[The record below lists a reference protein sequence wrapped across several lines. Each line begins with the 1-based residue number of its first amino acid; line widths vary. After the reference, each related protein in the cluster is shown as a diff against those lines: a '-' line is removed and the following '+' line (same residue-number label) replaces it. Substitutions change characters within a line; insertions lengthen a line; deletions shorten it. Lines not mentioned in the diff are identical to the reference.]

1 MTIHYSGQPRVC
13 TVPGGAA
20 GGRVLLGLVGA
31 AGFVTLAFTA
41 VFLVATAAEQSS
53 PPEVLGVIAG

>member
-1 MTIHYSGQPRVC
+1 MTIHHSGQPRRR

-31 AGFVTLAFTA
+31 AGIVTLAFTA
-41 VFLVATAAEQSS
+41 VFLIATAAQQSS